1 MNNEQFTGCSQK
13 QKKTKLDKVYTVSHI
28 VVLSVMLMFFVGVAV
43 TVYKVLFC
51 GEPVQALLDFIE
63 KFALPVC
70 IAYTAKAFGE
80 NIVKIALS
88 AIYGKKEPEAGS
100 VPAVEDGMFGLMDGD
115 DGSGVV

>member
-51 GEPVQALLDFIE
+51 DEPVQTLLDFIE

-88 AIYGKKEPEAGS
+88 AIYGRKEPDTGS
-100 VPAVEDGMFGLMDGD
+100 VPEDGMFGLMDGD
-115 DGSGVV
+115 DGSGEL

>member
-1 MNNEQFTGCSQK
+1 MNNEQFTDNK
-13 QKKTKLDKVYTVSHI
+13 PKKTKPPDKVYTVSHI

-51 GEPVQALLDFIE
+51 GEPVQTLLDFIE

-80 NIVKIALS
+80 NIMKIALG

-100 VPAVEDGMFGLMDGD
+100 VPAVEDDMFGLMDGD